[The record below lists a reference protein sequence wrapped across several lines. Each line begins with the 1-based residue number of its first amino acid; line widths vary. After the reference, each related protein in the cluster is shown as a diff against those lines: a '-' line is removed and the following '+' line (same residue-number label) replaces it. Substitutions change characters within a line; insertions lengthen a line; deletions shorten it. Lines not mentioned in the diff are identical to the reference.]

1 VIWSWQQAMF
11 AAGLERQLARDDL
24 PASVRD
30 SLVSARERLRA
41 AIRAA
46 DEVRGSELWSW
57 SFADGR
63 YRVEPFGQ
71 RAEDETESNAAQ
83 LWSTVHLALPR

>member
-1 VIWSWQQAMF
+1 V
-11 AAGLERQLARDDL
+11 
-24 PASVRD
+24 
-30 SLVSARERLRA
+30 RA

-57 SFADGR
+57 SVANGR
-63 YRVEPFGQ
+63 YWLEPFGQ
-71 RAEDETESNAAQ
+71 REEDETESNAAQ